1 MCKRND
7 LQFALEEFNKQ
18 LSQLETFFMSSFRD
32 ALNSYSKAWVIAF
45 NEALQPAID
54 RIEESFLPLAD
65 SLKNQNNL
73 LCSQLLK
80 TLDPLLLSI
89 ASIRITPEHVEI
101 PATLIPDNFDCDEE
115 LNSAPHQDS
124 VVKLP
129 SEKALS
135 LIGMLISILIYIAS
149 YIQSQSPTAWQEQY
163 HQEEM
168 EQKNEERLQFEQ
180 YNDTLEEGL
189 KYLKA
194 IYNQLNDQSKS
205 CTGCPC
211 SDDGSNSQSTDSD
224 PDSAESPHSTIP
236 DSPDESDI
244 TEPIPESD

>member
-7 LQFALEEFNKQ
+7 LQFALEQFNKQ
-18 LSQLETFFMSSFRD
+18 LSQLETLLMSPFRD
-32 ALNSYSKAWVIAF
+32 VLNSYSKAWVIAF

-54 RIEESFLPLAD
+54 RIEENFLPLAD

-73 LCSQLLK
+73 LCSQLLE

-101 PATLIPDNFDCDEE
+101 PVTLIPDNFDCDEE

-163 HQEEM
+163 HQEEIDL
-168 EQKNEERLQFEQ
+168 QRKQYDAITEEVE
-180 YNDTLEEGL
+180 
-189 KYLKA
+189 YLKA
-194 IYNQLNDQSKS
+194 IYDQLSARSEDYTK
-205 CTGCPC
+205 CPA
-211 SDDGSNSQSTDSD
+211 SDDRSNSQ
-224 PDSAESPHSTIP
+224 PAESYPAPAELPHSTNSDLP
-236 DSPDESDI
+236 GES
-244 TEPIPESD
+244 EPQSEAD